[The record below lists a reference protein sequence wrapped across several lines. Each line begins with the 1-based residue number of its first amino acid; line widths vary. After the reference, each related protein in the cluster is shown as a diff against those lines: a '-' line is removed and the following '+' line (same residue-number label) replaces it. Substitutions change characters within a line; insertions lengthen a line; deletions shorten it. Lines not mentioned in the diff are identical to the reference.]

1 MMDKRPV
8 IFLDRDGVL
17 CEERG
22 YVTSLSELRLFP
34 YAGGSVTRMH
44 ALGYAVVVI
53 TNQSAIARGLADE
66 AAIADIHSHIIRET
80 GVDRIYCCPH
90 LPPEPGEPQVP
101 PYRVFCSCRKPRT
114 GLIDQAV
121 RDHGLELKGAYF
133 VGDRAGDIEAGQAA
147 GIRTVLLRSGH
158 GSGSLERPVTPDLIF
173 DALPDFVTYLER
185 EDRNAVSAV

>member
-1 MMDKRPV
+1 MDKV

-34 YAGGSVTRMH
+34 YARESVTRLH

-66 AAIADIHSHIIRET
+66 AAVADIHSHIIRET
-80 GVDRIYCCPH
+80 GVDRVYCCPH

-101 PYRVFCSCRKPRT
+101 PYRVFCNCRKPHT

-121 RDHGLELKGAYF
+121 RDCGLDLNGACF
-133 VGDRAGDIEAGQAA
+133 VGDRSSDIEAGQAA
-147 GIRTVLLRSGH
+147 GIRTVLLRSGY
-158 GSGSLERPVTPDLIF
+158 GLSRLENPVKPDLIF
-173 DALPDFVTYLER
+173 DTLPDFVTYLEG
-185 EDRNAVSAV
+185 EKLNAVPAV